1 MSPRSD
7 VQPTPGHPATRPR
20 RAPGWRAGL
29 ALGWRWA
36 LRAVAGYAAFFAL
49 LIAGSLL
56 VQPSDD
62 WSAVGGFGRFLMD
75 FLALLLFMSPVLAA
89 IGVAL
94 AIAIWIALRASRGS
108 AQAGAITAGV
118 AATGLSMAHVLVYS
132 DPLLPD
138 VLGYLALSA
147 GIGVVAAWTTTRDIA
162 RVPSL
167 TDWLARL
174 RLSRRA
180 DASSAMRTTSPD
192 PSPLP
197 PPTG

>member
-7 VQPTPGHPATRPR
+7 DPTPGHPAFRPR
-20 RAPGWRAGL
+20 AAPGWRAGL

-138 VLGYLALSA
+138 VLGYLALNA
-147 GIGVVAAWTTTRDIA
+147 GLGVIAAWTTTRDIA

-167 TDWLARL
+167 TDWRARL
-174 RLSRRA
+174 RPSRRA
-180 DASSAMRTTSPD
+180 DASSAMRTTSRD